1 MPYHNDVFISYS
13 SIDKDWAAK
22 LETDLTA
29 LGLSVWRDQSNLTA
43 GAIWEDNLMTG
54 VRESQHL
61 VVLWSKNAAMTDW
74 VRRERS
80 NFEAVIATPVQGQA
94 PLDRLMIFVML
105 DDENLAY
112 PSLQVINEIK
122 NATAYAAGVNSLD
135 PGLWQA
141 VINKVVLAI
150 QSLDKSTPIPT
161 AVLAAT
167 RTEIQS
173 LPQPTLDSLVSDLGL
188 GDTQTLFD
196 RYGVRR
202 EDWRPF
208 GSNSTIKAILA
219 TQQNLI
225 NTITT
230 NPKFRWEYVK
240 EDFWTDMEAARRY
253 ADTLRERPSLIIID
267 PVSLNLQLIYKRAN
281 ILKKCLTND
290 ETAVMVPMPFSLS
303 PPFINLR
310 TLIKDTGAPFF
321 DEYYDPPVHEAGP
334 VALFGMN
341 IGDEADAKRLLLAAL
356 APYVRKLA
364 IPKGS
369 PYTRQ

>member
-1 MPYHNDVFISYS
+1 MSYQNDAFISYS

-22 LETDLTA
+22 IETGLIA
-29 LGLSVWRDQSNLTA
+29 LGIRVWRDQSNLTA
-43 GAIWEDNLMTG
+43 GSKWEDNLMAG

-61 VVLWSKNAAMTDW
+61 VVLWSKNAATTDW

-80 NFEAVIATPVQGQA
+80 NFEAAIETAVSGQVQ
-94 PLDRLMIFVML
+94 LDRSMIFVML

-122 NATAYAAGVNSLD
+122 DAKVYANGVSNLA
-135 PGLWQA
+135 PGLLQG
-141 VINKVVLAI
+141 VIKKIVSAI
-150 QSLDKSTPIPT
+150 RSKDSSTPIPT

-167 RTEIQS
+167 QTEIQS
-173 LPQPTLDSLVSDLGL
+173 LPQATLDSLFGGLGL
-188 GDTQTLFD
+188 GNQQTLFD
-196 RYGVRR
+196 RYGAGR

-208 GSNSTIKAILA
+208 GSNSSIEAILF

-225 NTITT
+225 NTVTS

-240 EDFWTDMEAARRY
+240 EDFWTDTEAARRY
-253 ADTLRERPSLIIID
+253 ADTLRERPSLIVID
-267 PVSLNLQLIYKRAN
+267 PVSLNLPLIYKRAN
-281 ILKKCLTND
+281 ILKKCLTSD
-290 ETAVMVPMPFSLS
+290 ETAVMVPTPFCLS

-321 DEYYDPPVHEAGP
+321 DEYYDPPVHEPGP

-341 IGDEADAKRLLLAAL
+341 IGDETDAKRLLLAAL

-369 PYTRQ
+369 PYTKQ